1 MAQPCRMFISS
12 KENLSC
18 LCQQR
23 QEALPCHYGVSSLPG
38 PEEGTLL
45 ALSCSTLWASA
56 GVIDSI
62 YQRLRTERSILVY
75 MDFTGTLLVLCRL
88 PMCLDLR
95 QSLTLLAQPPG
106 SAGFQRPALALV
118 RLWLYLYPLIHGND
132 PAMT

>member
-1 MAQPCRMFISS
+1 MSCCAQTMAQPCRMFISS
-12 KENLSC
+12 EEILSC

-23 QEALPCHYGVSSLPG
+23 QEAVPCPYGVSSLPG

-45 ALSCSTLWASA
+45 ALSCSTFWASA

-95 QSLTLLAQPPG
+95 
-106 SAGFQRPALALV
+106 
-118 RLWLYLYPLIHGND
+118 
-132 PAMT
+132 